1 MNKIKTLLNKWV
13 LLILCI
19 ALVCTQVNAAGIV
32 NFNQTDNIPQETVY
46 DYYGV
51 ADQ

>member
-1 MNKIKTLLNKWV
+1 MNKIKPLLNKWV

-19 ALVCTQVNAAGIV
+19 ALACTQVNAAGIV
-32 NFNQTDNIPQETVY
+32 NFNQTD
-46 DYYGV
+46 YYGV